1 MCYARYIII
10 SYHQK
15 RRGTGCYPLAE
26 NARPLR
32 IKPSAVRI
40 PNRDYQNDAK
50 KLVYATGDV
59 AMAELP
65 AWPELALVGGGPK
78 C

>member
-32 IKPSAVRI
+32 IKPSIVKI

-59 AMAELP
+59 ATAELP
-65 AWPELALVGGGPK
+65 AWPELALVEGGPK